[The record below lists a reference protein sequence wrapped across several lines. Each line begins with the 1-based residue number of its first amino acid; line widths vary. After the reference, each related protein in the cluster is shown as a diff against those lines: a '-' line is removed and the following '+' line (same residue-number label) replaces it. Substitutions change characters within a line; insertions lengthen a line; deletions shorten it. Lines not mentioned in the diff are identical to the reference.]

1 MAKRGK
7 PGVAGKRGPRG
18 IPGLSRADV
27 LAIVEDQF
35 AVIRHE
41 LAVQLKR
48 TAQIQVQLDQVA
60 RAIKKL
66 VK

>member
-1 MAKRGK
+1 M
-7 PGVAGKRGPRG
+7 
-18 IPGLSRADV
+18 SRADV